1 MKKHTFQILLVITCI
16 FIAFMLGLF
25 LGRNIAGGDILVS
38 GAAMSPVYADESPS
52 EVTADTAAPTEV
64 VIFPVNINT
73 ATQQELMALPGI
85 GETLAQRI
93 LDYRNQNG
101 SFPTT
106 AELLNVEGIG
116 AAKFEAILDL
126 ITTGG

>member
-16 FIAFMLGLF
+16 FIAFILGLF
-25 LGRNIAGGDILVS
+25 LGRNVSNGDILVS
-38 GAAMSPVYADESPS
+38 ATAAPARYANASPVEI
-52 EVTADTAAPTEV
+52 TADTTVPTEA
-64 VIFPVNINT
+64 ITFPVNINT

-85 GETLAQRI
+85 GETLARRI

-101 SFPTT
+101 DFPTT

-116 AAKFEAILDL
+116 TAKFEAILDL